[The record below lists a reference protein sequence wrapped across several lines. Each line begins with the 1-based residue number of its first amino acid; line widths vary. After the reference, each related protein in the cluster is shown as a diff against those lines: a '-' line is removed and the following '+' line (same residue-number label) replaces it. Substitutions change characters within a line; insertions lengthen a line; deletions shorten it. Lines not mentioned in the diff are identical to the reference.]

1 MPNVNS
7 TNEHILAPVLLF
19 ILNVTVVVVFYLGYE
34 LIRLW
39 DIEDERMRLA
49 ALLTVFT
56 ITLLAAAVSLKFRQ
70 RGLLIAAIIL
80 NVGALTY
87 FFA

>member
-56 ITLLAAAVSLKFRQ
+56 ITLLAATVSLKFRQ